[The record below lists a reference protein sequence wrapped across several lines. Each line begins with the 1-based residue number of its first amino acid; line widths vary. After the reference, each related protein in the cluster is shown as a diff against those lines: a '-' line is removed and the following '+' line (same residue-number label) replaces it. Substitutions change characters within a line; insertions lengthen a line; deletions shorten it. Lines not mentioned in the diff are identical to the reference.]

1 MKKITDYL
9 KPNILIV
16 FGALLFIYYLNFLS
30 YGGPGSDSE

>member
-1 MKKITDYL
+1 MMKKITDYL

-30 YGGPGSDSE
+30 